1 VIISLAIPISEE
13 HFFLGFPGQNLIV
26 QQGAHKNEATSSL
39 LGIPISEK
47 HSFLGSP
54 GQKLDLC
61 INVHASFTAAA
72 AVLVFCMHELPTLS
86 QPNKTLS
93 QPNKTY
99 SREL

>member
-1 VIISLAIPISEE
+1 MRPQADLR
-13 HFFLGFPGQNLIV
+13 
-26 QQGAHKNEATSSL
+26 SL

-54 GQKLDLC
+54 GQKFDLC
-61 INVHASFTAAA
+61 SNVHASFTAA
-72 AVLVFCMHELPTLS
+72 AVLVFCMHELPI
-86 QPNKTLS
+86 LS